1 MSVSTEEEAQLVES
15 LLRKEG
21 WLMPG
26 IPALRSQ
33 EVEPEGQK
41 EIQSWTGETTW
52 WLESF
57 L

>member
-41 EIQSWTGETTW
+41 FKAGMGRQLGG
-52 WLESF
+52 
-57 L
+57 